1 MTSSEPNSTDANRT
15 EDVAD
20 QWFVYVLQSDV
31 RPVTYVGIAK
41 DVGARLVQ
49 HNGEA
54 KGGAKST
61 RAARPW
67 RVARTEGPF
76 ESRGEAQTR
85 EYALKQLRG
94 PERLDPRPV
103 GQGET
108 GKQP

>member
-1 MTSSEPNSTDANRT
+1 MTSSEPCSADANRT
-15 EDVAD
+15 EDGAD
-20 QWFVYVLQSDV
+20 RWFVYDLQSDV
-31 RPVTYVGIAK
+31 RAVTYVGIAK
-41 DVGARLVQ
+41 DVEARLLQ

-67 RVARTEGPF
+67 RLARTEGPF
-76 ESRGEAQTR
+76 GSRGEAQAR

-94 PERLDPRPV
+94 PERLDPGRM

-108 GKQP
+108 DGHP

>member
-1 MTSSEPNSTDANRT
+1 VTSSEPDSTAANRT

-41 DVGARLVQ
+41 DVEARLLQ

-67 RVARTEGPF
+67 RLARTEGPF
-76 ESRGEAQTR
+76 ASRGEAQAR
-85 EYALKQLRG
+85 EYEVKQLRG
-94 PERLDPRPV
+94 AARLGP
-103 GQGET
+103 
-108 GKQP
+108 